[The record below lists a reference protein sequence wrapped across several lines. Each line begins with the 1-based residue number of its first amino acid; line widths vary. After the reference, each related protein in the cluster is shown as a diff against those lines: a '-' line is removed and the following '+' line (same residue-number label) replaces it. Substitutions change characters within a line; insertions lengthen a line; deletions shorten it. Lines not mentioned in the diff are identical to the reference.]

1 MGDPQPRADGS
12 DLQQITGAPR
22 RRGHMH
28 GIKALAPLP
37 THHPSRLDETKQLS
51 SCPGC
56 SARAGGGGWAG
67 WVASRCG
74 TGLAGPPN
82 EFQLFLRRYGI
93 QDRESCINQPRKAY
107 LICALVPAQVLH
119 EMPGSKHRRPVHHDS
134 RLATGWAARWSADL
148 VGQLSTQQQR
158 RCCYPSCR
166 MPRGVWTS
174 RVSTAPS

>member
-1 MGDPQPRADGS
+1 MAVICSKLPA
-12 DLQQITGAPR
+12 
-22 RRGHMH
+22 RRGDLDTCMAS
-28 GIKALAPLP
+28 ALSLRCPP
-37 THHPSRLDETKQLS
+37 TTPVGWMKQNSWS

-56 SARAGGGGWAG
+56 SARAGGGCRAG
-67 WVASRCG
+67 WVAPRCG
-74 TGLAGPPN
+74 TGLAGPSN

-134 RLATGWAARWSADL
+134 RLATGWAARWPADL